1 MSTAQSFYLS
11 DLEIS
16 TTATLATLSG
26 AASSSFSG
34 DAIAELDV
42 SASVLQSLFQFHSD
56 AIDVTDAVATD
67 LTYKVVYTSSSYP
80 LSADFLVNT
89 VVSDGDIIDTNAATN
104 TVPYDYVRYLAK
116 KLFNTYLGVD
126 LFANEEELRTD
137 LDSTARVALDA
148 KLASFCALGTIDASA
163 SINPS
168 KVILDQ
174 IIQNQATRLS
184 TLHVASG
191 DANTDDGAAVFNY
204 MPILEGDSLFFK
216 LIVSADADQPSVV
229 DSSTVSCPDRTY
241 LIKINAVGANAWS
254 A

>member
-26 AASSSFSG
+26 AATTDFSG
-34 DAIAELDV
+34 NATAELDV
-42 SASVLQSLFQFHSD
+42 SASVLQNLFQFHSD
-56 AIDVTDAVATD
+56 AIDITNTVADD

-80 LSADFLVNT
+80 LSTDFLVNT
-89 VVSDGDIIDTNAATN
+89 EVSTGMVDANAATN
-104 TVPYDYVRYLAK
+104 TVPYDYVRYLAQR
-116 KLFNTYLGVD
+116 LFNTYLGVD

-137 LDSTARVALDA
+137 LDSTARAALNT
-148 KLASFCALGTIDASA
+148 KLLSFVSAGTIDASA

-174 IIQNQATRLS
+174 IIQNQPTRLS

-191 DANTDDGAAVFNY
+191 DANTNDGAAVFNY
-204 MPILEGDSLFFK
+204 IPILEGDSLYFK
-216 LIVSADADQPSVV
+216 LIVSAATNQAAVV
-229 DSSTVSCPDRTY
+229 DSSTVSTPDRTY
-241 LIKINAVGANAWS
+241 LIKINAVGANAW
-254 A
+254 